1 MTSPIRIFR
10 PQSLAGSADEVHRRL
25 TADPQALVAD
35 ATADAIT
42 RSAPLLRRWGV
53 VARTLPTVSAE
64 PSAGGELGSLTVR
77 WHGVEEVTGWPAMTA
92 RLLVTPTGPT
102 GCELTLA
109 TTRAPAL
116 GLRATQLSELH
127 RRRVVHVLVA
137 AFLLALADRL
147 EQAPAPALEH
157 AGAAR

>member
-1 MTSPIRIFR
+1 VTSPIRTFR
-10 PQSLAGSADEVHRRL
+10 PRRLTEPADEVHRRL

-53 VARTLPTVSAE
+53 GARTLPTVSAA

-92 RLLVTPTGPT
+92 RLLITPTGPA

-127 RRRVVHVLVA
+127 RRRAVHVLVA
-137 AFLLALADRL
+137 GFLVALVDRL
-147 EQAPAPALEH
+147 EQAPALSLEH
-157 AGAAR
+157 AGATR